1 MSHVKSSLH
10 SAPPAPAGRVAR
22 AAIAAV
28 VVCLAIA
35 GCGGSGGTTTGV
47 LTQNVSPPDLPDVP
61 TVANAVGAR
70 GDVAMG
76 ACSVTPGKVVV
87 NGTVTNPT
95 AKPLDYA
102 VTVSWINATYDV
114 RARGS
119 AVVRDAAPGKAT
131 KWSITVDLRADNATE
146 CTVFAERGKVTS

>member
-1 MSHVKSSLH
+1 MKSPLP
-10 SAPPAPAGRVAR
+10 SAPPSPAGHVAR
-22 AAIAAV
+22 AVIAVA
-28 VVCLAIA
+28 VVCLGVA
-35 GCGGSGGTTTGV
+35 GCGGSGASTTGV
-47 LTQNVSPPDLPDVP
+47 PTQNISPPDLPDVP

-70 GDVAMG
+70 GDVEMG
-76 ACSVTPGKVVV
+76 ACSVMPGKVVV

-95 AKPLDYA
+95 AKALDYA
-102 VTVSWINATYDV
+102 ITVSWINRTYDV

-146 CTVFAERGKVTS
+146 CTVLAERGKVTS